1 MLSEWKN
8 LAGPL
13 PSLLWLFFSDLVS
26 PLSFLRCLASLSDF
40 VSPHLAVFLTQG
52 PWPCLSLTISHL
64 SSCCP
69 ITGPHCLSGIRALLS
84 LTFRKSMSSY
94 SQLTTLYGSTPIWK
108 KCKFLRPYVSPLGV
122 SHPLPL
128 SPGSLPL
135 QPCTLSMPSSG
146 HLRAFVLAAPSEGN
160 SLHSSH
166 GYILTSPPGDPSN

>member
-1 MLSEWKN
+1 MPGFSLRLCVSPFGCLSDSRS
-8 LAGPL
+8 LALSVSDHLPSVFLLPHNRSPL
-13 PSLLWLFFSDLVS
+13 PVWHQSSVI
-26 PLSFLRCLASLSDF
+26 ADF
-40 VSPHLAVFLTQG
+40 QEIHVIL
-52 PWPCLSLTISHL
+52 
-64 SSCCP
+64 
-69 ITGPHCLSGIRALLS
+69 
-84 LTFRKSMSSY
+84 
-94 SQLTTLYGSTPIWK
+94 QLTTLYGSTPIWK